1 MFCRAQRREN
11 LLMGFFMKVSVKERV
26 SEMSSKEFKSGE
38 MVRED
43 ISGRVNDINKVMG

>member
-1 MFCRAQRREN
+1 
-11 LLMGFFMKVSVKERV
+11 MGVFMKERV

-43 ISGRVNDINKVMG
+43 ISGRVNGMNKVMGRESVIA